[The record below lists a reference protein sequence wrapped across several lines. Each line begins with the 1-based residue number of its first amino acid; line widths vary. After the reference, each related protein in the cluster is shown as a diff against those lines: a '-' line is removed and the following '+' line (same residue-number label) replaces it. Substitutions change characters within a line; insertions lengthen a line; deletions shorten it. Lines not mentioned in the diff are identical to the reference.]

1 MSGKQPGGS
10 KGRQAG
16 RTSKGRIREHLSEL
30 HLLWQGSLS
39 VLRRNHASLIYQS
52 SLKGQIRVWIKGK
65 Q

>member
-10 KGRQAG
+10 KGSQAG

-52 SLKGQIRVWIKGK
+52 PLKGQIRVWIKGK